1 MIILDKQTKEKL
13 KLIDSI
19 LDELSIETIKEEFGL
34 DLTAMKLRGEVNGPP
49 GIIQQLID
57 ENNNLRAQMTVEQ
70 SNLIMV
76 KGDIA
81 TLLQCI
87 KRGISDAYVASEF
100 TSLAQRYGVY

>member
-1 MIILDKQTKEKL
+1 
-13 KLIDSI
+13 
-19 LDELSIETIKEEFGL
+19 
-34 DLTAMKLRGEVNGPP
+34 
-49 GIIQQLID
+49 
-57 ENNNLRAQMTVEQ
+57 MTVEQ